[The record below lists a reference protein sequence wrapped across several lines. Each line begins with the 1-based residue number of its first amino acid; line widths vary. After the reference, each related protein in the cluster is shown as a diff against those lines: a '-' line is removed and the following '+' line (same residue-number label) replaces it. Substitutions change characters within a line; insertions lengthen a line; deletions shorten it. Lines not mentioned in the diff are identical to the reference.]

1 VTARQRG
8 GDSDLYLISG
18 LQILPKAYVG
28 DGVHPTDLGQ
38 REIALN
44 LDAEMGFAPVQFVVK
59 SCPPL
64 VVAVRGLVPGQWFD
78 LHWGVRAEA
87 PTFVG
92 GDNPEE
98 WQGCK
103 GRSLMLTPYGK
114 VAGVASDTGEATVT
128 VDAIDKFDS
137 CHEAVFEVL
146 EAGRCTNSRL
156 GQVSS
161 SGSSGW
167 FDSREG
173 TPAERWSL
181 PLVASDAAAAAV
193 AVAEAT
199 AAVAA
204 AEAALAAAV
213 AHAHPQKQPQKQ
225 PQQPQPAAQ
234 PQPMPQPQPQPV
246 AQPQPQPV
254 AQPVAQPQ
262 PQSHASAAA
271 DAAGEGRGKGDGKGE
286 GKGEGKGGG
295 GGGGKGGGGGEGKG
309 GGEGEAGGK
318 GKGVACAS
326 NHPGDTREEGCAGW
340 CRGDHEGHCEWC
352 KCRGC
357 ASCAA
362 SAATSA
368 EVQLRA
374 DEPGG
379 ISGGDDAVNEA
390 PDDGEGDE
398 AARRQHLLR
407 LAAAGAASGLLFLCA
422 TGLVCACCRCLRRHV
437 LQRRGKRYQRAFVD
451 EDDAPLVP
459 AHFEVAGTT
468 QVPSP

>member
-1 VTARQRG
+1 M
-8 GDSDLYLISG
+8 
-18 LQILPKAYVG
+18 G

-234 PQPMPQPQPQPV
+234 PQPMPQPV
-246 AQPQPQPV
+246 AQPQP
-254 AQPVAQPQ
+254 QPVAQPQ

-271 DAAGEGRGKGDGKGE
+271 DAAGEGRGKGE
-286 GKGEGKGGG
+286 GKGEGKGGLRFWANCG
-295 GGGGKGGGGGEGKG
+295 RKAKGGVW
-309 GGEGEAGGK
+309 A
-318 GKGVACAS
+318 A
-326 NHPGDTREEGCAGW
+326 T
-340 CRGDHEGHCEWC
+340 
-352 KCRGC
+352 
-357 ASCAA
+357 AA
-362 SAATSA
+362 SPS
-368 EVQLRA
+368 
-374 DEPGG
+374 DW
-379 ISGGDDAVNEA
+379 
-390 PDDGEGDE
+390 
-398 AARRQHLLR
+398 
-407 LAAAGAASGLLFLCA
+407 AAA
-422 TGLVCACCRCLRRHV
+422 V
-437 LQRRGKRYQRAFVD
+437 
-451 EDDAPLVP
+451 
-459 AHFEVAGTT
+459 
-468 QVPSP
+468 